1 VCNVF
6 HKSTVAI
13 STSVALSVKRLGV
26 NKDWAQGSDPSIC
39 SEQTFIGCS
48 RAWACKGQNR
58 VLAWTNSTGQQ

>member
-26 NKDWAQGSDPSIC
+26 NKDWARVQIHPFVQSKLSSGVPVLRHVRDR
-39 SEQTFIGCS
+39 IGY
-48 RAWACKGQNR
+48 
-58 VLAWTNSTGQQ
+58 